1 MSMSFLQKL
10 RFHIFPA
17 TPVILFGHPW
27 IYLLLQV
34 VLQASQTL
42 KMPSCYWSFTCIDL
56 NRISHYRRGRGWM
69 SVAHISKWVPLI
81 RWDGMGAIS
90 VVFLV
95 VCLASPG
102 HLFTSPSGLVVWQ
115 ESLDSVGAKRG
126 LGVEAL
132 FQAPAQAGR
141 ILLDS
146 K

>member
-42 KMPSCYWSFTCIDL
+42 KMLFYYWSFTCIDL

-69 SVAHISKWVPLI
+69 SVAHISKWVRLI
-81 RWDGMGAIS
+81 RWDGCDFCCFFGR
-90 VVFLV
+90 LLG
-95 VCLASPG
+95 LAWPSI
-102 HLFTSPSGLVVWQ
+102 HLPHPSGLVVWQ

-141 ILLDS
+141 ILLGS